1 VEKAKCL
8 TNREVQMKQLM
19 RSSAIGAALALVA
32 LALVPAAAAN
42 KPIREVIPAPDDRVI
57 DDQCTFPVL
66 GHIEGS
72 EINTTFTD
80 RAGNRVKQFGHFPGN
95 TLTLTNLDTGK
106 SITRGTTG
114 SFQLRAER
122 DGSATGMVTDHGVWL
137 GHPVTGDPGLWYQ
150 TGRVSATLD
159 ANGNTSSSKA
169 TGTLIDLCLELAS

>member
-1 VEKAKCL
+1 
-8 TNREVQMKQLM
+8 MKQRM

-32 LALVPAAAAN
+32 LALVPIAAAN

-57 DDQCTFPVL
+57 DDQCTFLVL
-66 GHIEGS
+66 GHIAGS

-80 RAGNRVKQFGHFPGN
+80 RAGNPVKLLSQFPGN
-95 TLTLTNLDTGK
+95 TLTLTNLDTGR
-106 SITRGTTG
+106 SITRGATG

-122 DGSATGMVTDHGVWL
+122 DGSATGMVTGHGVWL
-137 GHPVTGDPGLWYQ
+137 GHPVTGEPGLWFQ

-159 ANGNTSSSKA
+159 ADGNTTSIKA